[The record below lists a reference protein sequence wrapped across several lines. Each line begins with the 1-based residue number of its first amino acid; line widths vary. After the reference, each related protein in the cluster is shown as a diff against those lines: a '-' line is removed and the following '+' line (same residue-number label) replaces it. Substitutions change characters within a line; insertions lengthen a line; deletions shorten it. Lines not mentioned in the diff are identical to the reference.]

1 MSELREYLPPEA
13 LLALPDRARQALLQA
28 LAAELARDPDAPD
41 DLPEAERDLGHAYVL
56 ADLLRSKLI
65 WHKQA
70 GTWMEYAG
78 GVWTPI
84 HEGRAVYLAAEALRK
99 EYARQLAV
107 EADKARVQALAK
119 KVSDSATAARVRG
132 ALIFLSGMPGFY
144 ASAEAFDADPWLLN
158 LKNGTLDLRTME
170 LRPHAP
176 ADLLT
181 KQAPIAYD
189 PKADC
194 PRWRAH
200 IELCLPRPNVRRQV
214 ARDLGLA
221 LVGADLDELLPIW
234 WGTGRNGKTTTV
246 RVLQELMGPY
256 ACQAAKDLLVVSK
269 YERHAT
275 DYADLAGRRLVFS
288 QETDEGKRLNEALVK
303 WLTGGDRVKARFV
316 HQNNFEFLKTFT
328 IFLVTNHKPIIRGT
342 DTGTWRR
349 VRLIPWTVEI
359 PADKRR
365 PQEQVVAELVAE
377 GPGILNW
384 LLDGFL
390 DWYAS
395 PNWLAPEVAAATSA
409 YKAEQDVLG
418 AFLGESCELG
428 ERYSVPVG
436 ELYGAYLE
444 WCARAGEEPVS
455 KTTFGRIMRQRGFV
469 QVNPTGTERRWQ
481 GLRLKRT
488 AI

>member
-1 MSELREYLPPEA
+1 M
-13 LLALPDRARQALLQA
+13 
-28 LAAELARDPDAPD
+28 
-41 DLPEAERDLGHAYVL
+41 L
-56 ADLLRSKLI
+56 ADLLRGKLI

-70 GTWMEYAG
+70 GTWMEYDS

-84 HEGRAVYLAAEALRK
+84 HEGRAVYFAAEALRR
-99 EYARQLAV
+99 EYARQLAG

-119 KVSDSATAARVRG
+119 KVSDAATAARVRG
-132 ALIFLSGMPGFY
+132 ALVFLSGMPGFY

-170 LRPHAP
+170 LRPHTP

-181 KQAPIAYD
+181 KQAPIVYD
-189 PKADC
+189 PQADC

-200 IELCLPRPNVRRQV
+200 LGLCLPNPNVRRQV
-214 ARDLGLA
+214 ARDLGLV

-246 RVLQELMGPY
+246 RVLQEMLGDY
-256 ACQAAKDLLVVSK
+256 VCQAAKDLLVVSK
-269 YERHAT
+269 YERHPT
-275 DYADLAGRRLVFS
+275 DIADLAGRRLVFS

-303 WLTGGDRVKARFV
+303 WLTGGDRVKARFMRAD
-316 HQNNFEFLKTFT
+316 NFEFSRTFT
-328 IFLVTNHKPIIRGT
+328 IFLVTNHKPIIHGI

-349 VRLIPWTVEI
+349 IRLIPWTVEI
-359 PADKRR
+359 PADRRR

-390 DWYAS
+390 DWHAN
-395 PNWLAPEVAAATSA
+395 PNWLAPEVAAATEA
-409 YKAEQDVLG
+409 YRAEQDILG
-418 AFLGESCELG
+418 AFLGEACELG
-428 ERYSVPVG
+428 ERFSVQVG

-444 WCARAGEEPVS
+444 WCAQSGEEPVG
-455 KTTFGRIMRQRGFV
+455 KTTFGRLLRNRGIS
-469 QVNPTGTERRWQ
+469 QDRPAGKERRWI
-481 GLRLKRT
+481 GLRLRSNYGHDK
-488 AI
+488 